1 MRTFTNNPDNAP
13 ECNFGSTLNKG
24 YFMNVNGFRISVQ
37 YGPGNYVG
45 ADIRYSRQP
54 ALQGDFKS
62 NGPATN
68 GMGVSVFQ
76 SNLAEV
82 MIDTPVGMP
91 NFQMSLGDDDIQ
103 GQMGHND
110 TVFGHCTSEC
120 VAKMIGCIASTP
132 TGEDTRAA
140 LVQIYQSNR

>member
-1 MRTFTNNPDNAP
+1 MRAYTNNPDDTA

-37 YGPGNYVG
+37 YGPGNYVE

-54 ALQGDFKS
+54 ALQG
-62 NGPATN
+62 AAMN
-68 GMGVSVFQ
+68 GMGFSVFQ

-82 MIDTPVGMP
+82 LIDTPVGMP
-91 NFQMSLGDDDIQ
+91 DFQTSWGDEDIQ

-120 VAKMIGCIASTP
+120 VAKMIGCIASAP
-132 TGEDTRAA
+132 EGEDIRAA